1 MPLSDDDDDDHVQVT
16 PRRRVPL
23 TAANQDDSDLVVK
36 GISSYIVLHTH
47 TTKSFTMYLF
57 SVCEILFSLK
67 YKHKCVHVILCTVVD
82 P

>member
-16 PRRRVPL
+16 PRRRAPL

-36 GISSYIVLHTH
+36 GISSYIVLHTA
-47 TTKSFTMYLF
+47 KSFTMYLF